1 MASLMRM
8 QFLTYSNARNLCYY
22 LHMVRLRKTQ
32 AFGERLATLRHAR
45 AWTQRELANKIG
57 IDQPFMSKI
66 EAGKHDPGMKL
77 LASIAQ
83 AFGLTLSELFEG
95 VTP

>member
-1 MASLMRM
+1 MA
-8 QFLTYSNARNLCYY
+8 
-22 LHMVRLRKTQ
+22 RLRKTQ
-32 AFGERLATLRHAR
+32 TFGERLATLRHER
-45 AWTQRELANKIG
+45 GWTQRELADRVG

-83 AFGLTLSELFEG
+83 AFELTLSELFQD
-95 VTP
+95 VTL

>member
-1 MASLMRM
+1 MA
-8 QFLTYSNARNLCYY
+8 
-22 LHMVRLRKTQ
+22 RLRKTQ
-32 AFGERLATLRHAR
+32 TFGERLATLRHEQG
-45 AWTQRELANKIG
+45 WTQRELADKIS

-95 VTP
+95 VS